1 MLVRML
7 GTLILVSCSGVVLA
21 QEATPAPQTPEKQ
34 KGNRP
39 APKRIPGRMWLE
51 PAPPPPEPTS
61 DPIEIFRRA
70 AAAAKKLKTFYFEAT
85 LKGIGP
91 LGADVPAVWGTVVQG
106 GESTGSLQKFRVMIN
121 NNVPGDTLQE
131 SAMAGS
137 DGKTFFLVDGA
148 NKTVA
153 SSDDP
158 AVMGDMA
165 QVLPYVTVPQLMHPE
180 PFSKEMKADELEFIG
195 TEVVNG
201 QECYIVQVP
210 GEGAGEQTMWF
221 FSTQDALP
229 RRVERIKTD
238 AKGRSGTV
246 RLTLAAL
253 SSNPNFGRDPF
264 QTFAGH
270 GYETIPYQPKHKMEQ
285 KTQQKTEKQ

>member
-7 GTLILVSCSGVVLA
+7 GTLILVSFSGGALA
-21 QEATPAPQTPEKQ
+21 REAAPGPQTPEEQ

-39 APKRIPGRMWLE
+39 TPKRMPGRMWLE

-70 AAAAKKLKTFYFEAT
+70 AAAAKKLEMFYYEAT
-85 LKGIGP
+85 LRGIGP
-91 LGADVPAVWGTVVQG
+91 LAADVPALWGTVVQG
-106 GESTGSLQKFRVMIN
+106 GESNGSLQKFRVMIN
-121 NNVPGDTLQE
+121 DNVPGNTLQE
-131 SAMAGS
+131 AAMAGS

-153 SSDDP
+153 ASDDP
-158 AVMGDMA
+158 VVMGDMA

-180 PFSKEMKADELEFIG
+180 PFSKEMKADKLEFVG
-195 TEVVNG
+195 TETVSG
-201 QECYIVQVP
+201 KECYIVQVH
-210 GEGAGEQTMWF
+210 GEVAGEQTMWF

-238 AKGRSGTV
+238 AKGRSGTT
-246 RLTLAAL
+246 RLTLAAV

-270 GYETIPYQPKHKMEQ
+270 GYKTIPYQPKHKTEQ
-285 KTQQKTEKQ
+285 KTGKQ

>member
-1 MLVRML
+1 MLCV
-7 GTLILVSCSGVVLA
+7 LILVSFSSGALA
-21 QEATPAPQTPEKQ
+21 QEATPGPQTPEKQ
-34 KGNRP
+34 QGKRP
-39 APKRIPGRMWLE
+39 APKRMPGRMWLE
-51 PAPPPPEPTS
+51 PAPPPPDPTS

-70 AAAAKKLKTFYFEAT
+70 AAAAKTLKTFYFEAT
-85 LKGIGP
+85 LRGIGP
-91 LGADVPAVWGTVVQG
+91 LAADVPALWGTVVQG
-106 GESTGSLQKFRVMIN
+106 GESTGAVQKFRVMIN
-121 NNVPGDTLQE
+121 TNVPGNTLQE

-137 DGKTFFLVDGA
+137 NGKTFFLVDGA

-153 SSDDP
+153 ESDDP

-180 PFSKEMKADELEFIG
+180 PFSKEMKADKLEFIG
-195 TEVVNG
+195 TEIVSG

-238 AKGRSGTV
+238 SKGRSGTV

-253 SSNPNFGRDPF
+253 SVNPNFGRDPF

-270 GYETIPYQPKHKMEQ
+270 GYKTIPYPPKHKTEQ
-285 KTQQKTEKQ
+285 KAKQKTGKQ